1 MQAENVINLIV
12 AILSGLAVCIP
23 LVVKLVQYVR
33 QAAQEKNWSAVMSL
47 VLELMKQAEQNYK
60 TGAERKE
67 FVMDSIIAMQD
78 VLNYQVDLDVIG
90 AMVDSIC
97 AASKIIN
104 GKEA

>member
-1 MQAENVINLIV
+1 MSAENVINLIV

-23 LVVKLVQYVR
+23 LVVKLVQYVK

-104 GKEA
+104 NK